1 MATPLEPPSFRW
13 GAQPQDWT
21 TYQEAAVRPLYE
33 AVFDRLGLTAGTR
46 LLDVGCGAGLAA
58 QLAASRGARVWG
70 LDASAVML
78 EIARSRVPEGEFR
91 LGDMAAL
98 PYAEASFDVV
108 TGFNSFQFATDLLAV
123 FGQVKRVI
131 RPGGS
136 VVVALWGRP
145 EECETAA
152 TINAISRLVPDPR
165 PGARGPFALS
175 GPGVVEVALTQAGL
189 CPTGSGA
196 VGCPYIYPD
205 LGAVVA
211 GMLTTGTASRV
222 IPHVGAEAVRQAVI
236 DSLPPYRT
244 PDGSYRQHNIFRYV
258 IASP

>member
-1 MATPLEPPSFRW
+1 MATPEPSSFRW

-33 AVFDRLGLTAGTR
+33 AVFDRLGLTASTR

-70 LDASAVML
+70 LDVSAVML

-108 TGFNSFQFATDLLAV
+108 TGFNSFQFVTDLLAV

-136 VVVALWGRP
+136 VV
-145 EECETAA
+145 ES
-152 TINAISRLVPDPR
+152 I
-165 PGARGPFALS
+165 RGEFLPLH
-175 GPGVVEVALTQAGL
+175 GL
-189 CPTGSGA
+189 
-196 VGCPYIYPD
+196 
-205 LGAVVA
+205 
-211 GMLTTGTASRV
+211 R
-222 IPHVGAEAVRQAVI
+222 
-236 DSLPPYRT
+236 
-244 PDGSYRQHNIFRYV
+244 
-258 IASP
+258 

>member
-1 MATPLEPPSFRW
+1 VATPIEPLSFRW
-13 GAQPQDWT
+13 GAQPQEWT
-21 TYQEAAVRPLYE
+21 TYQETAVRPLYE
-33 AVFDRLGLTAGTR
+33 AVFDQLGLTAGTR

-58 QLAASRGARVWG
+58 RLGASRGARVWG
-70 LDASAVML
+70 LDASDALL

-108 TGFNSFQFATDLLAV
+108 TGFNSFQFATDLVAV

-136 VVVALWGRP
+136 VAVAVWGRP
-145 EECETAA
+145 EECESAA
-152 TINAISRLVPDPR
+152 TVNAISRLVPDPR
-165 PGARGPFALS
+165 LGVRGPFALS
-175 GPGVVEVALTQAGL
+175 VTGVVEAALTQAGL
-189 CPTGSGA
+189 RPRGNGA
-196 VGCPYIYPD
+196 VACPYTYPN
-205 LGAVVA
+205 LGAAVA
-211 GMLTTGTASRV
+211 GWLATGTAARA
-222 IPHVGAEAVRQAVI
+222 IQHIGGEAVRQAII

-244 PDGSYRQHNIFRYV
+244 PDASYRQHNIFRYV